1 MAYILN
7 NNMAGSDGDD
17 YLGNVTISAG
27 GTYSTG
33 ATYALTGTSGSVYAV
48 GGGSGS
54 SWTTAASPYIYTTA
68 GSNGSSPSLS
78 VSGDAD
84 IKGDLTVRGINI
96 AETLS
101 KINERLAI
109 LVPDPKRLE
118 KYEALKQAY
127 EHYKTLEA
135 LCVEQ
140 DNPPS
145 TT

>member
-1 MAYILN
+1 M
-7 NNMAGSDGDD
+7 SQ
-17 YLGNVTISAG
+17 T
-27 GTYSTG
+27 TYT
-33 ATYALTGTSGSVYAV
+33 LTPAV
-48 GGGSGS
+48 GGYSGNI
-54 SWTTAASPYIYTTA
+54 TLAAGTYNNMSYAYSGTSPYVVTGSTNATWATA
-68 GSNGSSPSLS
+68 SNGSSSSLQ
-78 VSGDAD
+78 VPGDAEFGGKVMINGQD
-84 IKGDLTVRGINI
+84 I
-96 AETLS
+96 AATLKS
-101 KINERLAI
+101 IQERLAI